1 MSTFVFK
8 AFSRHLTKH
17 PWQLG
22 LAIVGIMVGVAVIVA
37 IRLTQHSAFEAFDAA
52 THITVGHASHRL
64 VGTDGLV
71 AHDSLRRISMSVPAI
86 PMSPVMK
93 RRVTLPEHEFRSVG
107 MLGVDPISRFQI
119 ASAGRHDPVLFDPA
133 ELIAEPMTAVVSQT
147 TASELEVE
155 IGSPIKVQSGTNIA
169 ELKIIALLP
178 PAHLPG
184 GLVNGVIFVD
194 IATAQEVLQIFH
206 GVSHVNLRI
215 DNPTLESKLNRE
227 ITAHHAAEIELIDL
241 ASESLAVKRMT
252 AAFYSNLNALSL
264 MALLVGMFLIYNT
277 ETFLVLQRREILGR
291 LRALGVSRRQ
301 ILQNVLI
308 EATCLGAVGSVGG
321 VIFGILLGNG
331 LLGFV
336 STTINDL
343 YFETSIETLY
353 LSPTTLLLGL
363 FVGVAAT
370 LVAAFIPALQATRME
385 PNLAINEHGLHP
397 LEVRQVCIATTI
409 VFTVCNVLASLVLEY
424 SQSPNAGFAGIC
436 FVVIGFAALCPV
448 VIIVLAALTRS
459 MIGASR
465 LLPERLGL
473 KTASV
478 TLNRTGTATAAL
490 MIATAASIGIGIM
503 VTSFRISVSDWLN
516 NALRADLYI
525 ADSRFDNQLN
535 KDRIP
540 PAIIEQIKQLPE
552 VASTSDVLR
561 RKIASEN
568 GQLQLSAFTLNDY
581 AQMGF
586 RFKTGDASSI
596 WQQWENRDVAI
607 VTEPYAYHYGI
618 SVGDEIPIKTDNGE
632 RIFQIVGIYLD
643 YASERG
649 SISISRATYDR
660 HWRTSGYDGIGI
672 YRDPNVGKI
681 DLAAA
686 ITTAL
691 GENTTLVV
699 NSTAELKKTS
709 LEVFDRTFLI
719 TELLRAI
726 AVIVSF
732 IGVLGALLAQQL
744 ERTQQYGILRA
755 IGFSATEMSR
765 TVLTQTTLL
774 GTTAALLAVPAGI
787 LIGVILIE
795 VVNPRSFGWSMT
807 MQIPAA
813 LVIESSAIALLAAL
827 CAGLYPSY
835 RAARIEPADAMRYE

>member
-1 MSTFVFK
+1 M
-8 AFSRHLTKH
+8 L
-17 PWQLG
+17 
-22 LAIVGIMVGVAVIVA
+22 GIMVGVAVIVA

-52 THITVGHASHRL
+52 THTTVGHASHRL
-64 VGTDGLV
+64 VGTDGSIE
-71 AHDSLRRISMSVPAI
+71 HDRIRRIATSYPGI
-86 PMSPVMK
+86 PMSPVIQ
-93 RRVTLPEHEFRSVG
+93 RRVTLPEHGLRGIE
-107 MLGVDPISRFQI
+107 MLGIDPISRRQI
-119 ASAGRHDPVLFDPA
+119 TSNGRRDPVLFDPA
-133 ELIAEPMTAVVSQT
+133 ELIAESMTAVVSQA
-147 TASELEVE
+147 TADQLNVG
-155 IGSPIKVQSGTNIA
+155 IGSTIKIQTGTNIA
-169 ELKIIALLP
+169 QLKIIALLP

-184 GLVNGVIFVD
+184 GLVNDVLIMD

-215 DNPTLESKLNRE
+215 DKPTLARKLNRE
-227 ITAHHAAEIELIDL
+227 IAAHHATEIELIDL

-277 ETFLVLQRREILGR
+277 EMFLVLQRREILGR
-291 LRALGVSRRQ
+291 LRALGVSRQQ
-301 ILQNVLI
+301 ILRSVLI
-308 EATCLGAVGSVGG
+308 EATCIGIVGSLGG
-321 VIFGILLGNG
+321 IAFGILLANG

-343 YFETSIETLY
+343 YFETSIDTLY
-353 LSPTTLLLGL
+353 VSPATLLLSI
-363 FVGVAAT
+363 FVGVTAT
-370 LVAAFIPALQATRME
+370 LVAAFVPALQATRME
-385 PNLAINEHGLHP
+385 PNLAINEHGLRP
-397 LEVRQVCIATTI
+397 LEVRQVCIATSVI
-409 VFTVCNVLASLVLEY
+409 FIMCNALAWLVLEY
-424 SQSPNAGFAGIC
+424 FQSPNAGFAGIC

-448 VIIVLAALTRS
+448 AIIVLATLTRS
-459 MIGASR
+459 LIGSQR

-473 KTASV
+473 RTVSV
-478 TLNRTGTATAAL
+478 TLSRTGTATAAL

-503 VTSFRISVSDWLN
+503 VTSFRTSVSDWLDS
-516 NALRADLYI
+516 ALRADLYI

-540 PAIIEQIKQLPE
+540 HEVIERIERLPE
-552 VASTSDVLR
+552 VVATSNVLR
-561 RKIASEN
+561 RKIGSQN
-568 GQLQLSAFTLNDY
+568 GQLQLSAFTLNNH

-586 RFKTGDASSI
+586 RFKAGDPSSI
-596 WQQWENRDVAI
+596 WQLWEEHDVAVI
-607 VTEPYAYHYGI
+607 TEPYAYHHGM
-618 SVGDEIPIKTDNGE
+618 SVGDALRVKTDAGE
-632 RIFQIVGIYLD
+632 RQLEIVGIYLD

-649 SISISRATYDR
+649 SVSISRATYDR
-660 HWRTSGYDGIGI
+660 HWHTSGYDGIGI
-672 YRDPNVGKI
+672 YGDPAVEERA
-681 DLAAA
+681 LTAA
-686 ITTAL
+686 ITASI
-691 GENTTLVV
+691 GDNTTLIV

-755 IGFSATEMSR
+755 IGFSTPEMSR

-774 GTTAALLAVPAGI
+774 GITAALLAIPVGI

-813 LVIESSAIALLAAL
+813 LIIKSCAIALLAAL